1 MPFAMT
7 FTFSRRAGLALLGCT
22 LLLAGCASSPMPQW
36 RDSNNVG
43 YAPITPAVPVTD
55 TAVPAVAISTAA
67 PTRAAL
73 VAAAKAEW
81 DFFGNQ
87 QIDMRHDPFSAP
99 RLGLLEDE
107 GEAVQ
112 RVGEYWHAVGKNLT
126 GADCQQAWS
135 AAFISWLMVSGNVA
149 PQDFAPSET
158 HFNYLSF
165 LKERQSR
172 PSPQFVLRPA
182 ETEPIAPGDLICAPR
197 GNNNATTLDDIRP
210 GLAGHC
216 DMVVE
221 VHADEGW
228 AGAIGGNVFNSVSES
243 LIPVDGQGR
252 AQPIAQ
258 RPWLVVVKNLL
269 P

>member
-1 MPFAMT
+1 MHPHRYLPLLAAAM
-7 FTFSRRAGLALLGCT
+7 
-22 LLLAGCASSPMPQW
+22 LLAGCASQPLPQW
-36 RDSNNVG
+36 QPGDPG
-43 YAPITPAVPVTD
+43 YVVPTPAAPPVTM
-55 TAVPAVAISTAA
+55 TAVPPVAISTAA

-73 VAAAKAEW
+73 VAAARAEW

-87 QIDMRHDPFSAP
+87 QIDMRHEPFSSP

-107 GEAVQ
+107 GEAVS
-112 RVGEYWHAVGKNLT
+112 RVGQYWHAVGRNLS
-126 GADCQQAWS
+126 GADCDQPWS
-135 AAFISWLMVSGNVA
+135 AAFISWLMVSTNVA

-165 LKERQSR
+165 LRARQAR
-172 PSPQFVLRPA
+172 PAPQFVLRPA
-182 ETEPIAPGDLICAPR
+182 ASEPLGEGDLVCAPR
-197 GNNNATTLDDIRP
+197 GDNAATTLEDIRP

-216 DMVVE
+216 DLVVE

-228 AGAIGGNVFNSVSES
+228 AGVIGGNVFNSVSES
-243 LIPVDGQGR
+243 LIAVDPQGR
-252 AQPIAQ
+252 ALPFAQ

>member
-99 RLGLLEDE
+99 L
-107 GEAVQ
+107 
-112 RVGEYWHAVGKNLT
+112 
-126 GADCQQAWS
+126 
-135 AAFISWLMVSGNVA
+135 
-149 PQDFAPSET
+149 
-158 HFNYLSF
+158 
-165 LKERQSR
+165 
-172 PSPQFVLRPA
+172 
-182 ETEPIAPGDLICAPR
+182 
-197 GNNNATTLDDIRP
+197 
-210 GLAGHC
+210 
-216 DMVVE
+216 
-221 VHADEGW
+221 
-228 AGAIGGNVFNSVSES
+228 
-243 LIPVDGQGR
+243 
-252 AQPIAQ
+252 
-258 RPWLVVVKNLL
+258 
-269 P
+269 